1 MENDMQ
7 SSHTT
12 LATAVLFV
20 LGTVAVSAQQTPTAP
35 AAPPASIASAAGV
48 ESSGLPA
55 FDELDKTHQ
64 GYLNRRDIPK
74 DVEGLSSL
82 RAHFIEYDK
91 DQNGR
96 LSPDEYAAYAASQ
109 SGGHHPT

>member
-1 MENDMQ
+1 MP
-7 SSHTT
+7 
-12 LATAVLFV
+12 A
-20 LGTVAVSAQQTPTAP
+20 TPTATQSSTP
-35 AAPPASIASAAGV
+35 AAASV
-48 ESSGLPA
+48 QSSSLPG
-55 FDELDKTHQ
+55 FDELDKAHQ

-109 SGGHHPT
+109 SGSHHSS